1 MEPECILETMAARL
15 QNKISMDT
23 AADSCSLNS
32 FSFSGL
38 LCVQDQQSKSLPTN
52 RANQIHK
59 QGTEFEFGHTTPQSI
74 VTDPIKHYPA
84 DLLISNGQIIPKA
97 IVLQSTQHVLT
108 NQPCIKDSVRAA
120 CTSSKRSTDNTGGT
134 ETAKPNP
141 EFGNQEKKENPAPGS
156 WFGQKIFKSFLF
168 PCKEC
173 RVSKPTQRGHRI
185 PEENGKLH

>member
-1 MEPECILETMAARL
+1 
-15 QNKISMDT
+15 MDA

-59 QGTEFEFGHTTPQSI
+59 QGTEFEFGHTTSQSI

-84 DLLISNGQIIPKA
+84 D
-97 IVLQSTQHVLT
+97 
-108 NQPCIKDSVRAA
+108 QPCIKDSARAA
-120 CTSSKRSTDNTGGT
+120 RTSSKRSTDNTGGT

-141 EFGNQEKKENPAPGS
+141 EFGNQEKKENPAPRS